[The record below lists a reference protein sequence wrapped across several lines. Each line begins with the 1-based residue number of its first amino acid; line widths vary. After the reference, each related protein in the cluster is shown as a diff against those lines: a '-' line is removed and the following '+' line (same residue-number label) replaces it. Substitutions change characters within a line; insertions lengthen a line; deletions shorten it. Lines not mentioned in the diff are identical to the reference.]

1 MPTPPKLRLLAP
13 VLALAALLAVPAAAQ
28 ATLTFTRSAGNGF
41 DPSVYVS
48 NDNGSGVRKV
58 GPGYSPHV
66 SPDGASVAY
75 FHEGKGH
82 RAELVVAPTA
92 GGPGK
97 TLLVGWRETFYLA
110 WAPNSETIAALS
122 GGELGKRKL
131 VLITV
136 ATGKQRTIAS
146 GYFGGFGFSPEGNEL
161 VYSKSSSEKYP
172 PRSDVYRV
180 SAAGTGTVAL
190 THDHRSLDPLW
201 GPRGQIVFVKLL
213 DAKSRKYGPKN
224 ELYLMNERG
233 KGVKRLT
240 HTSVDPLLQG
250 LFPTAWSGDGKRILA
265 EFEGQDT
272 SYAVG
277 VNARTGAQKP
287 VGKAGETGFV
297 GTALSS
303 DGRFVLGFEGGF
315 DPGNRHTVVRIPFTG
330 GKPKVLVRNAS
341 EPDWSF

>member
-1 MPTPPKLRLLAP
+1 MPSPPKFKLLAP
-13 VLALAALLAVPAAAQ
+13 ILALAALLAVPAAAH
-28 ATLTFTRSAGNGF
+28 ATLTFTRSPGNSF
-41 DPSVYVS
+41 NPSVYVTK
-48 NDNGSGVRKV
+48 DDGSAVRKV
-58 GPGYSPHV
+58 GPGYSPHI

-82 RAELVVAPTA
+82 RAELVLAPTT
-92 GGPGK
+92 GGPGT
-97 TLLVGWRETFYLA
+97 TLMVGWRETFYLA
-110 WAPNSETIAALS
+110 FSPNSEVIAALR

-136 ATGKQRTIAS
+136 ATGKQKVIAS
-146 GYFGGFGFSPEGNEL
+146 GYFSGFSFSPEGNEL
-161 VYSKSSSEKYP
+161 VYSKSGSERYP
-172 PRSDVYRV
+172 PRSDVFRV
-180 SAAGTGTVAL
+180 SAAGIGTVAL

-201 GPRGQIVFVKLL
+201 GPRGQIVFVKQLG
-213 DAKSRKYGPKN
+213 AGTRRYGPKN

-240 HTSVDPLLQG
+240 HTNVDPLLQG
-250 LFPTAWSGDGKRILA
+250 LFPTAWSGDGRRILA

-277 VNARTGAQKP
+277 VNAKTGAQKP

-303 DGRFVLGFEGGF
+303 DGKFVLGFEGGF
-315 DPGNRHTVVRIPFTG
+315 DPGNKHTVVRVPFSG
-330 GKPKVLVRNAS
+330 GKPKPLVRNAS